1 MAAEAAVMTTYSF
14 EIPDDVWEEW
24 KDTVPRS
31 KRLDDRL
38 VELIKADT
46 EGRVDDGGE

>member
-1 MAAEAAVMTTYSF
+1 MAPEAAVMTTYSF
-14 EIPDDVWEEW
+14 EIPDDVWDDW

-38 VELIKADT
+38 VELIKADA
-46 EGRVDDGGE
+46 EGRVVDDE